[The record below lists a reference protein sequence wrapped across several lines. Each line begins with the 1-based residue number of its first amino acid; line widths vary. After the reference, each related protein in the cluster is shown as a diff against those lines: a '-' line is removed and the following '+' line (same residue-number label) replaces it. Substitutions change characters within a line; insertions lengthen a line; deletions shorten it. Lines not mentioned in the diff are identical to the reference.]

1 MLVLLMHFFSTMK
14 HTVLYLYSLHE
25 LPMITLGIIQS
36 FIQIIMHYFGEKS
49 KNKNVIYL
57 FSWTHYGD
65 ASNL

>member
-14 HTVLYLYSLHE
+14 HTVYLYSLHE

-57 FSWTHYGD
+57 FSWTHYDD